1 MASQL
6 SGGIIYIGGKPI
18 EDTISRISHGI
29 LIVIPGGQEVLLW
42 YYQIKSGRKFRNFP
56 LLPGSDCRDTSLIG

>member
-6 SGGIIYIGGKPI
+6 SGGIIYIGGKLI

-29 LIVIPGGQEVLLW
+29 LIVVPGGQVVLLW
-42 YYQIKSGRKFRNFP
+42 HYQIKSGRKFRIFP
-56 LLPGSDCRDTSLIG
+56 VLPGSDCRDTSLIG

>member
-6 SGGIIYIGGKPI
+6 SGGIIYIGSKLI

-29 LIVIPGGQEVLLW
+29 LIVVSGGQVVLLW
-42 YYQIKSGRKFRNFP
+42 HHQIKSGRKFRNFP
-56 LLPGSDCRDTSLIG
+56 VLPGSNCRDTSLIG

>member
-18 EDTISRISHGI
+18 EDTISIISHGI

-42 YYQIKSGRKFRNFP
+42 HHQIKSGRKFIV
-56 LLPGSDCRDTSLIG
+56 C